1 MRSGNTGTRLL
12 TAVGEH
18 LKPAAIGFSSHSG
31 WAAAVCLG
39 SPGSA
44 SCVIERSR
52 LLLTSWPLPRE
63 PYHDAKRSGPDQA
76 EAIVSAAADEAR
88 VLAAE
93 AITGLAASLR
103 GRGYELVA
111 SGVVLGSGKP
121 GTSLSKG
128 LSTHAPMH
136 GAEGWLFREALMKA
150 SQECDFRAVGVPET
164 DLPAR
169 AAAALGTSEGELSA
183 LMQKLGRDCGPPWG
197 RDQKAATMAALIA
210 LDSASS
216 RAPA

>member
-1 MRSGNTGTRLL
+1 M
-12 TAVGEH
+12 TAVGEP

-39 SPGSA
+39 CPVSSPF
-44 SCVIERSR
+44 VLDRPR

-63 PYHDAKRSGPDQA
+63 PYHDAKRGGPDKA
-76 EAIVSAAADEAR
+76 EEIVAAAANEAR

-93 AITGLAASLR
+93 ALTAFAALV
-103 GRGYELVA
+103 GMHGYALVA
-111 SGVVLGSGKP
+111 SGVVLGGGKP
-121 GTSLSKG
+121 AATLSQA
-128 LSTHAPMH
+128 LSTHAAMH
-136 GAEGWLFREALMKA
+136 GAEGWLFREALMEA
-150 SQECDFRAVGVPET
+150 SQNCCLTTVGVPESA
-164 DLPAR
+164 LPAR
-169 AAAALGTSEGELSA
+169 VAEALGTPEGDVSSLV
-183 LMQKLGRDCGPPWG
+183 LQLGRDHGPPWG